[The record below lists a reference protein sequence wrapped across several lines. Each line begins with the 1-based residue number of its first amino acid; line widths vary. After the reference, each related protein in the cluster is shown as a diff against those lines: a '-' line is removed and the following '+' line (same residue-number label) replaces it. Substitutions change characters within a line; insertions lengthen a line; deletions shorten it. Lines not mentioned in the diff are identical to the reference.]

1 MKQFILLFSMVL
13 AFNMAIAQN
22 APCAVL
28 LDSIKGT
35 YVGDCANGKANGE
48 GTASGTDVY
57 QGAFKNGLPDGNGKY
72 TWKNGDF
79 FYGGWKKGLKEGKGE
94 MHLPVNGVDSVIKG
108 YWKKGVYKGEYE
120 TPYIVHNS
128 SSDVGR
134 IGVDLVSGG
143 YKASITISVESLV
156 GGGNIYSAGPQLT
169 AMTNLEIIRGNYQ
182 SKATNALTNKTIT
195 TFQGVMFPF
204 RARFYFNS
212 SMVELEI
219 FQEGDWNVTIPI
231 NNK

>member
-13 AFNMAIAQN
+13 AFNMVIAQN

-79 FYGGWKKGLKEGKGE
+79 FYGGWKKGLKEGKCISP
-94 MHLPVNGVDSVIKG
+94 LPSFK
-108 YWKKGVYKGEYE
+108 
-120 TPYIVHNS
+120 PF
-128 SSDVGR
+128 
-134 IGVDLVSGG
+134 
-143 YKASITISVESLV
+143 
-156 GGGNIYSAGPQLT
+156 
-169 AMTNLEIIRGNYQ
+169 
-182 SKATNALTNKTIT
+182 
-195 TFQGVMFPF
+195 FQP
-204 RARFYFNS
+204 
-212 SMVELEI
+212 
-219 FQEGDWNVTIPI
+219 P
-231 NNK
+231 